1 MDQFGFYRVGDARF
15 YSVLEAQLEHAR
27 VGLPLR
33 WDFNESVFSSCDWKQ
48 EPAES
53 LIELYRRRAQQIR
66 DKYDH
71 VVLWFSGGS
80 DSTNVLNA
88 FVDNDIKLD
97 EVASQINYEA
107 THSRHDWLNGE
118 IFNVAMPKSQQAQQ
132 RQPWLRHTLVDIAQ
146 QTVDHFAQA
155 GTKFDWMYHMNWHFN
170 PNNAS
175 KKNIKLSQPHWRD
188 MIAAGKRV
196 AFVHGMDKPYVLQVK
211 NRFYFRFRQMVD
223 TAVSAYTQMLNRPWE
238 FDELFYWSPDL
249 PELIIKQAHMV
260 KRRLQSLQANDPFAS
275 PVIRMP
281 TGEACTCSVQVH
293 DQNLYLMPN
302 GVSQLLYPG
311 WAPALYQFKAPNLIF
326 TPRDQ
331 WFFNLPDSDP
341 AKYAWRIGLE
351 HLWQSTPDLWKNN
364 PADIMSGFKDM
375 YSRHYDIGF

>member
-1 MDQFGFYRVGDARF
+1 
-15 YSVLEAQLEHAR
+15 
-27 VGLPLR
+27 
-33 WDFNESVFSSCDWKQ
+33 
-48 EPAES
+48 
-53 LIELYRRRAQQIR
+53 
-66 DKYDH
+66 
-71 VVLWFSGGS
+71 
-80 DSTNVLNA
+80 
-88 FVDNDIKLD
+88 
-97 EVASQINYEA
+97 
-107 THSRHDWLNGE
+107 
-118 IFNVAMPKSQQAQQ
+118 MPKSQQAQQ

-331 WFFNLPDSDP
+331 WFFNLPD
-341 AKYAWRIGLE
+341 AQCGTGYELE
-351 HLWQSTPDLWKNN
+351 DNHRQLQELQ
-364 PADIMSGFKDM
+364 AG
-375 YSRHYDIGF
+375 

>member
-1 MDQFGFYRVGDARF
+1 
-15 YSVLEAQLEHAR
+15 
-27 VGLPLR
+27 
-33 WDFNESVFSSCDWKQ
+33 
-48 EPAES
+48 
-53 LIELYRRRAQQIR
+53 
-66 DKYDH
+66 
-71 VVLWFSGGS
+71 
-80 DSTNVLNA
+80 
-88 FVDNDIKLD
+88 
-97 EVASQINYEA
+97 
-107 THSRHDWLNGE
+107 
-118 IFNVAMPKSQQAQQ
+118 
-132 RQPWLRHTLVDIAQ
+132 
-146 QTVDHFAQA
+146 
-155 GTKFDWMYHMNWHFN
+155 
-170 PNNAS
+170 
-175 KKNIKLSQPHWRD
+175 
-188 MIAAGKRV
+188 
-196 AFVHGMDKPYVLQVK
+196 
-211 NRFYFRFRQMVD
+211 MVD

-311 WAPALYQFKAPNLIF
+311 WAPALYQFKASNLIF